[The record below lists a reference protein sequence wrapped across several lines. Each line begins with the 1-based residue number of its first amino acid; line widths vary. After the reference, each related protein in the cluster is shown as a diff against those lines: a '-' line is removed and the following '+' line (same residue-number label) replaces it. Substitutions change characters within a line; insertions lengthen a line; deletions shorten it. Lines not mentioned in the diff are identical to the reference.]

1 MRKATA
7 RALKTSAAVAQGV
20 ELAALVS
27 ATAVEAMRARRD
39 PAVIAEKRRRAARRR
54 LSAWSAGAIV
64 SGAVTATGTAAMFQG
79 DHSSG
84 AIGALVFLVAVLIWC
99 VLGVVKA
106 ARDLRTRT
114 RVIAA
119 LPAASPTRPAVAG
132 EIRPIMARLDGYS
145 DGLRQLVGM
154 IGIVDDDPGVRTLRD
169 EILEAADASEARLRR
184 QAVDVTGLIKARR
197 VAPPAAGVQL
207 DAAVGSLQ
215 RQISDGVAGYGELVS
230 AASEAV
236 TASQNLAD
244 RAGQQGRDASSGG
257 GPSAVGGS
265 PHPELDQPIDHL
277 RSLAAG
283 MRELTEG

>member
-7 RALKTSAAVAQGV
+7 RALTTSAAVAQGV

-39 PAVIAEKRRRAARRR
+39 PAVVAEKRRRAARRR

-64 SGAVTATGTAAMFQG
+64 SGAVAATGAAAVFQG

-84 AIGALVFLVAVLIWC
+84 AIGAMVFLVAVLIWC
-99 VLGVVKA
+99 VIGVVRA
-106 ARDLRTRT
+106 TRDLRSRNK
-114 RVIAA
+114 VIAA

-132 EIRPIMARLDGYS
+132 EIRPVMARLDGYS
-145 DGLRQLVGM
+145 DSLRQLVGM
-154 IGIVDDDPGVRTLRD
+154 IGIVDDDPGVRALRN

-197 VAPPAAGVQL
+197 VAPPAAGAQL

-244 RAGQQGRDASSGG
+244 RAGRQGRDASSGG
-257 GPSAVGGS
+257 APSTVGGS
-265 PHPELDQPIDHL
+265 LHPELDQPIDHL